1 MPESVEMPAPVSTV
15 TRSASATQPDTS
27 ETPGP
32 GVPPLRSPSVSTRRF
47 MVRQY
52 PTAYAF
58 LMDQHPAHDPAQAPA
73 GAEQAP
79 GAALPVGLAA
89 RVELTVTDADT
100 AQAVGSGDVPVLGTP
115 RVLALAEAATVA
127 ATATRMATG
136 MTTVGVRVELDHRA
150 ATPVGR
156 TVVAQARLA
165 KVDGRR
171 LLFEVAVNEGD
182 HVVAEGRVE
191 RLLVDRQRFVARA
204 FEPR

>member
-1 MPESVEMPAPVSTV
+1 
-15 TRSASATQPDTS
+15 
-27 ETPGP
+27 
-32 GVPPLRSPSVSTRRF
+32 
-47 MVRQY
+47 
-52 PTAYAF
+52 
-58 LMDQHPAHDPAQAPA
+58 MDQQPAHDPA
-73 GAEQAP
+73 GSEQAP
-79 GAALPVGLAA
+79 GAALPAGLTA

-100 AQAVGSGDVPVLGTP
+100 AQAMGSGDVPVLGTP

-171 LLFEVAVNEGD
+171 LLFEVSVTDGAQ
-182 HVVAEGRVE
+182 VVAEGRVE

-204 FEPR
+204 FDPR